1 MMIIDYILTI
11 IIMFNLI
18 IILLGNITFK
28 DRLECLLLII
38 ILTHLIL
45 N

>member
-1 MMIIDYILTI
+1 MIIDYILTI

-18 IILLGNITFK
+18 IILLGNIRFK
-28 DRLECLLLII
+28 DRLKCLLLTI
-38 ILTHLIL
+38 ILTYLIL